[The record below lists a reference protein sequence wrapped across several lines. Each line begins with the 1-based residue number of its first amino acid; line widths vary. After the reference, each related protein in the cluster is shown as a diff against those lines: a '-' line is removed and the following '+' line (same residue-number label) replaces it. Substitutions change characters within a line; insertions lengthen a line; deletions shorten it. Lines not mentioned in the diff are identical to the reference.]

1 MKLKINKPIIRVLS
15 VVTAVLLLAGAL
27 PFMGNGQESADK
39 KVVALTNQW
48 NSTIDT
54 SDNGEIIP
62 NEYIVKT
69 KDGDIKLVKTRKN
82 IESLIDDGDV
92 EAVEP
97 NRIVTAMGQK
107 TVSSIIDQD
116 VAVMQYGDEMV
127 RAGVAKE
134 LLPSETATVRV
145 AVIDTGIDAT
155 HPDLAGKVVK
165 GTTILDANSS
175 GNKYKDDGN
184 DDNGHGTHVAGII
197 AATWDNGIG
206 IDGVTGELDIELM
219 PVKALDDSGRGST
232 YDIIEGIRYAAD
244 NGAAILNLSLGSSA
258 SSSLEAEAVRYA
270 QNKGCLVIAAAGN
283 DSVDVAQ
290 NWPASYDG
298 VISVGSVD
306 AQGERSYFSN
316 YGDTLDVAAPGTDI
330 ISTIPKKIAL
340 QESAYGSTVYG
351 NDIDGYYISWSGTSM
366 ATPHVVGVAAIY
378 KAANPGV
385 TGDDIG
391 ELLINTCQDAGDV
404 GKDIETGSG
413 IVDAAAMLGAEVV
426 KTPIKIKSPTAG
438 SELYEEVMLTAQVN
452 PTMDITKLTFYLDE
466 ETPENIIGEAECD
479 ENNSFYEIV
488 WDTKNNTDGDHTV
501 LAAVYDASGNQVG
514 ETQKVK
520 INILNTITDGFT
532 LQVTDPEQNNAD
544 SASYQIYGIN
554 SDGAYK
560 SLKSGT
566 TTDLGYSRVKGL
578 SPDFTEYML
587 VISGKYTAAAGN
599 NAVYYYNKQ
608 ITAEALGSTLKVTG
622 SAADKISTEVKDIN
636 GNPFTTYYIKIALAN
651 GVNGW
656 LSSFPVVSMNSD
668 TEIYMSEGVYRAQ
681 AYKSADEKGRA
692 YYLEEKWEIT
702 SLNKECSIDAS
713 GAAKITADYPIG
725 VEGTMELSGYTI
737 KDQIPFLSGTISG
750 EEVYVSVAG
759 EFAASARMIAEQD
772 DQEWQISMEKQDPVF
787 PDGEDIV
794 LEFKPDIK
802 VTGFKL
808 KGLREDEEGGFVY
821 VGDSVSSE
829 NIFGDQNGDI
839 IVQAAQTYPTFRIY
853 KVEDN
858 QRQLIYSK
866 ADRGNS
872 SSSFW
877 NSRNMYD
884 GNVPPGAGEYVA
896 QLSYSAGPFGGESVM
911 EESFRMKTKS
921 GGEEMT
927 STITMDGI
935 YNMSRARMDL
945 YSWNEEDDQWQKAT
959 VKALAE
965 ADENGVIR
973 NIALGNITLG
983 DSGINVAVIE
993 FNGRKQGY
1001 QLPGEYIGFTTV
1013 PFSILDELEEID
1025 ISSETLKTLSV
1036 GITDQYGNRKSGNYY
1051 LPVISDGGKLAA
1063 AETVTD
1069 IELGIG
1075 NAANMKIYIPEGQ
1088 YSYAYSK
1095 FNDSE
1100 ANYLLTNGEFD
1111 TADTD
1116 AVKLDGQNT
1125 KTLTLDIDG
1134 NYRSGKVL
1142 VQLQGAADGVSCST
1156 SVSDLIRLT
1165 PAEYSVAFEA
1175 KDRGN
1180 NYQYRVNRDNQ
1191 LDMSEDATW
1200 KIGASFVPEV
1210 NLNQSAVA
1218 ENQMLLG
1225 KMNFRDGY
1233 GNSLTE
1239 FKVKNDGFYEATY
1252 PTVTVGATG
1261 VGEQTFSLDKNSGYS
1276 SFAIDPAY
1284 YYGEGPHYMNVSYD
1298 LGQGVQR
1305 TSNIPFVV
1313 GLDYMPKLETD
1324 AADGFDV
1331 VKKSDGEIKF
1341 TATTARSYMPVT
1353 VALNTSSRERNV
1365 TFEQYRNGKLI
1376 KTVTARSIFAEKD
1389 SNTLSVYLQIRP
1401 GDEISVIAK

>member
-1 MKLKINKPIIRVLS
+1 MKQTIKKSMTTVIA
-15 VVTAVLLLAGAL
+15 VVTVFLLVAGMIPLLGDGKIHDRKSVAA
-27 PFMGNGQESADK
+27 ESN
-39 KVVALTNQW
+39 TW
-48 NSTIDT
+48 NPAIDT
-54 SDNGEIIP
+54 SDSGEIIP

-69 KDGDIKLVKTRKN
+69 RDGDIKLVKTRKS
-82 IESLIDDGDV
+82 IESLIADGDV

-107 TVSSIIDQD
+107 TVYSIIDQD
-116 VAVMQYGDEMV
+116 VSVMQYGDEMV
-127 RAGVAKE
+127 RAGEAKE
-134 LLPSETATVRV
+134 LLPAETATVRV

-155 HPDLAGKVVK
+155 HPDLVGKVIK
-165 GTTILDANSS
+165 GTTIMDANSS
-175 GNKYKDDGN
+175 GNKYADDGN
-184 DDNGHGTHVAGII
+184 DDHGHGTHVAGII
-197 AATWDNGIG
+197 AAAWDNGIG

-219 PVKALDDSGRGST
+219 PVKVLDDSGRGTT

-244 NGAAILNLSLGSSA
+244 NGASILNLSLGSAA

-270 QNKGCLVIAAAGN
+270 QNKGCLVVAAAGN
-283 DSVDVAQ
+283 DSIDVAQ

-316 YGDTLDVAAPGTDI
+316 YGSTLDVAAPGTDI
-330 ISTIPKKIAL
+330 ISTIPKKVAL
-340 QESAYGSTVYG
+340 QESAYGNTVYG

-366 ATPHVVGVAAIY
+366 ATPHVAGVAAVY

-385 TGDDIG
+385 TGADIG
-391 ELLINTCQDAGDV
+391 ELLINTCQDTGDV

-466 ETPENIIGEAECD
+466 EVPENIIGEADCD
-479 ENNSFYEIV
+479 ENNSFYEVV
-488 WDTKNNTDGDHTV
+488 WDTKNSPDGDHTV
-501 LAAVYDASGNQVG
+501 LAAVYDAKGEQVG

-520 INILNTITDGFT
+520 VNILNTITDGFT

-544 SASYQIYGIN
+544 SASYQIYGVN
-554 SDGAYK
+554 ADGTYK

-578 SPDFTEYML
+578 SSDFTEYMI
-587 VISGKYTAAAGN
+587 VVSGKFTAATGN
-599 NAVYYYNKQ
+599 SAVYYYNKQ
-608 ITAEALGSTLKVTG
+608 ITTEDLGSTLKVTG
-622 SAADKISTEVKDIN
+622 SAADRISAEMKDIN
-636 GNPFTTYYIKIALAN
+636 GEPFTTYYMKAALAN
-651 GVNGW
+651 GESGW
-656 LSSFPVVSMNSD
+656 LSSFPVISMNSD

-681 AYKSADEKGRA
+681 AYKAADDKGRA

-702 SLNKECSIDAS
+702 SMNKECSIDAGDAS
-713 GAAKITADYPIG
+713 KITADYAIG
-725 VEGTMELSGYTI
+725 VTGTMELSGYTT
-737 KDQIPFLSGTISG
+737 KDQIPFLSGTVSG
-750 EEVYVSVAG
+750 EEIYVSVAG
-759 EFAASARMIAEQD
+759 EFAASSRMVAEQN
-772 DQEWQISMEKQDPVF
+772 DQEWQISMEKQEPVV
-787 PDGEDIV
+787 PDGEDII

-808 KGLREDEEGGFVY
+808 KGLREDEDGGFVY

-829 NIFGDQNGDI
+829 NVFGDQNGDI

-866 ADRGNS
+866 TDRGNS
-872 SSSFW
+872 SSSYW
-877 NSRNMYD
+877 NSKNMYD

-927 STITMDGI
+927 STIMMDET
-935 YNMSRARMDL
+935 YKMSRSRMDL
-945 YSWNEEDDQWQKAT
+945 YSWNEEEDQWQKANI
-959 VKALAE
+959 KSLSE
-965 ADENGVIR
+965 ADDDGVIR
-973 NIALGNITLG
+973 NIALGNIELG

-1001 QLPGEYIGFTTV
+1001 QLPGEYVGFAAV
-1013 PFSILDELEEID
+1013 PFSTLDELEQID

-1036 GITDQYGNRKSGNYY
+1036 GITDQYGNRKSGNFY
-1051 LPVISDGGKLAA
+1051 LPVASDGGKLAA
-1063 AETVTD
+1063 VETVTD
-1069 IELGIG
+1069 VELGIG
-1075 NAANMKIYIPEGQ
+1075 NAANMKIYVPEGR
-1088 YSYAYSK
+1088 YDYAYSK

-1100 ANYLLTNGEFD
+1100 ANYLLTSDEFD
-1111 TADTD
+1111 TAETD
-1116 AVKLDGQNT
+1116 VVKLDGQNT
-1125 KTLTLDIDG
+1125 KTLTLAVDK

-1142 VQLQGAADGVSCST
+1142 VQLQGAAENVSFST

-1165 PAEYSVAFEA
+1165 PAEYDIAFEA
-1175 KDRGN
+1175 KN
-1180 NYQYRVNRDNQ
+1180 SSNTYQYRIAKEAQ
-1191 LDMSEDATW
+1191 LDMSEAATW

-1210 NLNQSAVA
+1210 NLNQSTVA
-1218 ENQMLLG
+1218 EKQILLG

-1233 GNSLTE
+1233 GNSLTG
-1239 FKVKNDGFYEATY
+1239 FKVNNDGVYESVY
-1252 PTVTVGATG
+1252 PTVIVGAAG
-1261 VGEQTFSLDKNSGYS
+1261 VGEQSFSLDKNSGYS

-1284 YYGEGPHYMNVSYD
+1284 YYGEGPHYMSISYD

-1305 TSNIPFVV
+1305 SANVPFVV
-1313 GLDYMPKLETD
+1313 GLDHMPKLD
-1324 AADGFDV
+1324 ADEAEGFEI
-1331 VKKSDGEIKF
+1331 VKNSDGEVLF
-1341 TATTARSYMPVT
+1341 TAATAEGYVPVT
-1353 VALNTSSRERNV
+1353 VELNASSRTRIV
-1365 TFEQYRNGKLI
+1365 TFKHYRDRKLI
-1376 KTVTARSIFAEKD
+1376 NTITAGSIFAEKD
-1389 SNTLSVYLQIRP
+1389 SNTLSVYLNIRP